1 MGRTYIETF
10 DDDAGG
16 WTTWGSR
23 GLTDLETRPGSV
35 VSRSPWW
42 IDANHAPPGGG
53 YLHLLFVLYPSE
65 HRETPQGGVNRF
77 VEGGFPTDFT
87 NARMTLRLR
96 GELETRGTK
105 LVLLAQARVGDRA
118 LNHVLTA
125 QPFEVTPDWTE
136 QTITLVPDPDQWL
149 CLGSRHDRMDTY
161 GWGDIADVLRDLNA
175 DIILVLHPVDVAPAG
190 PIDHDP
196 HYLSAGKDYDADVS
210 RLPSGYV
217 EMDEVRIEFAD

>member
-1 MGRTYIETF
+1 MGMTYVETF
-10 DDDAGG
+10 DDGAGG
-16 WTTWGSR
+16 WTSWSR
-23 GLTDLETRPGSV
+23 GLTALETRPGSV

-53 YLHLLFVLYPSE
+53 YLHLLFVLYTSE
-65 HRETPQGGVNRF
+65 HRETPQSGVNRF
-77 VEGGFPTDFT
+77 VEDGFPTDFT